1 MEPSLAFVCE
11 AIDSSLHRLAGLQG
25 GLGEWEGEVIWSPLI
40 AAQYVIARSCV
51 GKNVP
56 AGERDAFLTY
66 FAQQQTDEGGWGL
79 HPESRSNLFV
89 TTLVYV
95 AQRMLGAPKHDR
107 LLAAARDLIRKLGTP
122 LAIPT
127 WGKLW
132 LAFCNL
138 YDFSGIFPI
147 LPELWLLPAW
157 LPFHPSRFYCH
168 TRQIYLGM
176 SYLWGRRFRC
186 PVDDMCLSLREELY
200 GVPYESID
208 FKRGRGLVSRRD
220 CRSAPSASLK
230 AANAIFSIAE
240 KCIPAALRRRA
251 CERTLSLIEFE
262 QRSTEFAALSPVNGL
277 LNVLSLYAAN
287 SNHTQLAPSLDGLAH
302 WLWCDDANGARL
314 CGARSQVWDTALVV
328 EAAHH
333 AANKAAFGPNL
344 AAAAAYLR
352 VNQVKT
358 ELDDG
363 AKYFRSPRLGGW
375 CFSDAR
381 HGWPVSDTTAEALC
395 AELDLR
401 ESGMEMVAPENLD
414 AAVRFLLAR
423 QNRDG
428 GWGSYERRRG
438 SLLLERMNPSEMF
451 GQCMVEHSY
460 VECTGSA
467 LCALARF
474 GAAFPD
480 HCMTKAIASAIRRG
494 QRYVIRVQDRCGAW
508 SGFWGV
514 NYTYGTMFAVRGLVE
529 SGVSPS
535 LPAIRKACDWLVSHQ
550 KADGGWGEHWT
561 GMVEK
566 RYVEHPRSQ
575 AVQTAWALMSLLL
588 AKDPRREVADRGAA
602 VLVDRQRGG
611 GWPREAVAG
620 VFFSTAMLHYDL
632 YREYFPLWALGLYR
646 EARQEKEN
654 C

>member
-1 MEPSLAFVCE
+1 MGITLASLRE
-11 AIDSSLHRLAGLQG
+11 AIRLSLRRLEKLQG
-25 GLGEWEGEVIWSPLI
+25 ADGAWEGEVVWSPVI
-40 AAQYVIARSCV
+40 TAQYVITCNCI
-51 GKNVP
+51 GKP
-56 AGERDAFLTY
+56 LLAKETKDFFTY
-66 FAQQQTDEGGWGL
+66 FMRQQSDDGGWGL
-79 HPESRSNLFV
+79 HPESRSYLFA
-89 TTLVYV
+89 TSLVYV
-95 AQRMLGAPKHDR
+95 ALRMLGEEPSDPKM
-107 LLAAARDLIRKLGTP
+107 AAARDCISNLGTP
-122 LAIPT
+122 LYIPT

-138 YDFSGIFPI
+138 YDYSGMYSVP
-147 LPELWLLPAW
+147 PELLLLPAW

-168 TRQIYLGM
+168 TRQIYSGM
-176 SYLWGRRFRC
+176 SYLWGRRFRR
-186 PVDDMCLSLREELY
+186 PVDDLCLSLREELY

-220 CRSAPSASLK
+220 SRSAPSLSLTV
-230 AANAIFSIAE
+230 ANAIFSIAE
-240 KCIPAALRRRA
+240 KSMPVALRRRA

-262 QRSTEFAALSPVNGL
+262 QRSTEFAGLSPVNGL
-277 LNVLSLYAAN
+277 LNTLSLYAAN
-287 SNHTQLAPSLDGLAH
+287 PNHPQLAPSLDGLKH
-302 WLWCDDANGARL
+302 WLWLDDADGARL
-314 CGARSQVWDTALVV
+314 CGARSQVWDTSFVV

-333 AANKAAFGPNL
+333 AAHKSAFGPNL

-352 VNQVKT
+352 ANQVRT

-438 SLLLERMNPSEMF
+438 SLLLERINPSEMF

-480 HCMTKAIASAIRRG
+480 HRITKGIASAIRRG
-494 QRYVIRVQDRCGAW
+494 QRYVIRVQDPCGAW

-561 GMVEK
+561 GMAEK

-602 VLVDRQRGG
+602 LLVDLQRGG
-611 GWPREAVAG
+611 GWPREAVTG

-646 EARQEKEN
+646 EARQKKEN